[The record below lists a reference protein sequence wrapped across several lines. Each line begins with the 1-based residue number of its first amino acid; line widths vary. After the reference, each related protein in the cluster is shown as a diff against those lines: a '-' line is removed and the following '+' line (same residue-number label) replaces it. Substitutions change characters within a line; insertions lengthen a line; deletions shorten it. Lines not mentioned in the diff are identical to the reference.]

1 MVMRNLVGVQAVDRD
16 EQVLGSITNQFEEDG
31 RTPAA
36 IDAPV
41 LKVDVPSESW
51 LLEHI
56 EYAKEQKPNRFG
68 VPYMGKM
75 TASYRGK
82 HVWVPVSVLAGLRG
96 QRNEQR
102 SVRTEDLAAIKKIM
116 QETSKLPLE
125 SNGQEYVPYI
135 EVAYDGSAWVSEGN
149 HRIMAASQLGWDS
162 LPVDVRYFDGGERQ
176 PGPLHP
182 GALAG
187 LLNQGQKK
195 LFVLEEFQR
204 GFGDSKVVDENSKG
218 AFSMTNFTDNEV
230 MESLSGAVMRL
241 NVDSR
246 MVEVVRGDRVM
257 SFGGAPALRH
267 FSAEEKL
274 SGNDYNRLLALDALG
289 SKLGRLSASG
299 TEVPMVDNGRFI
311 GPMLVVKEGVALQDA
326 GRGKLV
332 GHDMSKLGTPLKPG
346 DKLDVQY
353 ANGLVKAARNL
364 TEELA
369 KDGQRVS
376 VAMHTR

>member
-16 EQVLGSITNQFEEDG
+16 GPVLGSITSQFEEDG
-31 RTPAA
+31 RTWVVVDDSYELEATGCEE
-36 IDAPV
+36 V
-41 LKVDVPSESW
+41 LDLTGHAREVYPE
-51 LLEHI
+51 L
-56 EYAKEQKPNRFG
+56 N
-68 VPYMGKM
+68 
-75 TASYRGK
+75 ASYIRFAN
-82 HVWVPVSVLAGLRG
+82 HVSDLHVAS
-96 QRNEQR
+96 NE
-102 SVRTEDLAAIKKIM
+102 
-116 QETSKLPLE
+116 
-125 SNGQEYVPYI
+125 NG
-135 EVAYDGSAWVSEGN
+135 
-149 HRIMAASQLGWDS
+149 
-162 LPVDVRYFDGGERQ
+162 
-176 PGPLHP
+176 
-182 GALAG
+182 
-187 LLNQGQKK
+187 
-195 LFVLEEFQR
+195 
-204 GFGDSKVVDENSKG
+204 KG
-218 AFSMTNFTDNEV
+218 AFSMMNFTDDEV

-274 SGNDYNRLLALDALG
+274 SGKDYNRLLALDALG
-289 SKLGRLSASG
+289 SKLGRLSAAG
-299 TEVPMVDNGRFI
+299 TEVPVVDDGRFI
-311 GPMLVVKEGVALQDA
+311 GPVLVVKEGVALQDA

-369 KDGQRVS
+369 KDGQKVS